1 MHAATSASSLCF
13 SFLSIL
19 TRSKTSETMSNAYMM
34 WVEGKEVVGHAEQ
47 SVSETPH
54 YRLFFLLML
63 S

>member
-1 MHAATSASSLCF
+1 
-13 SFLSIL
+13 
-19 TRSKTSETMSNAYMM
+19 MM